1 MIEMA
6 KRIRRDN
13 AAITIM
19 NITATTGS
27 NPVLKNF
34 SDSLRQRF
42 QDFKAL
48 GTAIESGDLTSAQ
61 TALAAVQKDIQNDP
75 RIAKSAKS
83 DQITK
88 DLAALGDAIK
98 SGDTTATKQ
107 AFATLTQDLKGL
119 RHGRHAHKADND
131 GDKDDGGTGADA
143 ATTPTAASSAASLVG
158 SSLNAIA

>member
-83 DQITK
+83 
-88 DLAALGDAIK
+88 AAIK